1 MKRYNL
7 EKFTY
12 DTYLKLQQYRADQK
26 WGANARTLKNSRE
39 NLKEVWEKIQLKDNI
54 SVGCMGIRNGS
65 MEFSLF
71 RELLPKSE
79 IIGVDISEKV
89 KEVEGEVYCCDF
101 NHLPKEWAEKFDLL
115 YSNSIDHSYNI
126 KQTIRE
132 WRRVVK
138 DKGCLLL
145 AFSTDR
151 LGYADLYNFE
161 EKDIPKLFPKD
172 KVKILKVL
180 ENEIYA
186 LVRKK

>member
-1 MKRYNL
+1 
-7 EKFTY
+7 
-12 DTYLKLQQYRADQK
+12 
-26 WGANARTLKNSRE
+26 
-39 NLKEVWEKIQLKDNI
+39 
-54 SVGCMGIRNGS
+54 
-65 MEFSLF
+65 
-71 RELLPKSE
+71 
-79 IIGVDISEKV
+79 
-89 KEVEGEVYCCDF
+89 
-101 NHLPKEWAEKFDLL
+101 
-115 YSNSIDHSYNI
+115 
-126 KQTIRE
+126 
-132 WRRVVK
+132 VK